1 MCRRLTVCVTSQS
14 PPRGINR
21 RLTVYGTFRYND
33 CRMKNP
39 RRYGS
44 APFST
49 AVIHGGP
56 GAPGYMAPVAR
67 ELSSNWGVLEPLQ
80 TAVSLEGQV
89 QELRI
94 ILKKNADLPVTLI
107 GSSWG
112 AMLSFILT
120 ARYPE
125 LVKKL
130 ILIGSAV
137 FDDRYAAGIQ
147 QTRLGRL
154 SAPQRKEVE
163 SLTYSLNDPSVK
175 DKTKLLARLGDIL
188 LRADHYN
195 PLTLDIELLEDQY
208 DVYQKVWKDAERLRS
223 SGMLLELGKNI
234 ECPVIAIHG
243 DYDPHPV
250 EGVERPLT
258 PILKNFRLF
267 LLKNCGHLP
276 WIELEALDEFYR
288 ILKDELR

>member
-1 MCRRLTVCVTSQS
+1 
-14 PPRGINR
+14 
-21 RLTVYGTFRYND
+21 
-33 CRMKNP
+33 
-39 RRYGS
+39 
-44 APFST
+44 
-49 AVIHGGP
+49 
-56 GAPGYMAPVAR
+56 MAPVAR

-80 TAVSLEGQV
+80 TADSLEGQV

-223 SGMLLELGKNI
+223 SGMLLELGKNV